1 MDVMKERWE
10 APRTV
15 YEGFVVDQYVA
26 ACVETGEWR
35 PKPDAE
41 PYPSKTKFALDNA
54 PENGHADDNE
64 IKNFVTTNAAN
75 QPITNISYW
84 GWEIIGTG
92 GNAYVNEANRFRLF
106 QTVQNPQQYLAYE
119 DEWVTNKNLS

>member
-10 APRTV
+10 VPRTV
-15 YEGFVVDQYVA
+15 YEGFVVDQYVT
-26 ACVETGEWR
+26 ACEVTGEWR

-41 PYPSKTKFALDNA
+41 PYPASAKFALDRNN
-54 PENGHADDNE
+54 NGRAEDSE
-64 IKNFVTTNAAN
+64 IKDFVTTNAAD

-92 GNAYVNEANRFRLF
+92 GNSYVNEANRFRLF
-106 QTVQNPQQYLAYE
+106 QTVQNKQQYLAYE
-119 DEWVTNKNLS
+119 DEWVTDKNLS